1 MDQETI
7 IVVDWFVLSLLAPA
21 TIILVWKAVSEGF
34 KGKELSS
41 DLITMALILGS
52 AVIGLVQLNIDR
64 SVGWLRWML
73 LLAQLILIVFLYKKL
88 WSPLMQKLRG

>member
-21 TIILVWKAVSEGF
+21 TIILVWKEFSEGF
-34 KGKELSS
+34 KGKGLSS

-64 SVGWLRWML
+64 SGGWLRWML